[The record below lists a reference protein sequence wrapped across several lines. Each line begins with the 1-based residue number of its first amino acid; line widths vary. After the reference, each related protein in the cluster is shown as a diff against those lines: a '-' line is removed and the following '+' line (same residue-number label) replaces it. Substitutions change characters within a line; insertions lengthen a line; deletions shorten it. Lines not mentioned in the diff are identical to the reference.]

1 MLTGFQHLHSAL
13 RWVVLFLLV
22 WTLIQSRIGKS
33 KGNAFSA
40 KQAKLGLF
48 TMISLH
54 VQLLLGL
61 ALYVWKGWSSMLGD
75 STIMGNAVMRF
86 FVVEHLLG
94 MLIAIVL
101 GTLGHS
107 LVKRATDDG
116 IKYKRQFL
124 FFGLALVIIIASI
137 PWPFRPGFQNYGWF

>member
-1 MLTGFQHLHSAL
+1 
-13 RWVVLFLLV
+13 
-22 WTLIQSRIGKS
+22 
-33 KGNAFSA
+33 
-40 KQAKLGLF
+40 
-48 TMISLH
+48 MISLH

-61 ALYVWKGWSSMLGD
+61 ALYVGKGWSSMLGD

>member
-1 MLTGFQHLHSAL
+1 
-13 RWVVLFLLV
+13 
-22 WTLIQSRIGKS
+22 
-33 KGNAFSA
+33 
-40 KQAKLGLF
+40 
-48 TMISLH
+48 
-54 VQLLLGL
+54 
-61 ALYVWKGWSSMLGD
+61 
-75 STIMGNAVMRF
+75 MGNAVMRF